1 MHKPVP
7 GNVKIVRLIMIPTKK
22 QYNQVYQRS
31 FTLNATGENLN
42 HIATEFDKIGVK
54 YGNRIP
60 INLMGNTLHNIINVD
75 NLPIDKVYI
84 PNGWNTQRVRYIMEV
99 ESNTNGIIT
108 SSYIQGYSEYYD
120 PSFNNLL
127 DPNMFFYI
135 NSVTN
140 VIRTFDIKTGTWTSR
155 PYNTYNIVT
164 DLAGNPALQEI
175 DNSNKYLIRPQDI
188 NAQASMQEFSGN
200 GVSVGAFNSELNGLV
215 KTSKRSN
222 NNQFEYLNRT
232 LNGFIE
238 SKAVS
243 GVTSNPSDVFMN
255 AASSAGDTIINNT
268 AFFELLRLAFGDTT
282 PNKFTLNVLN
292 SIDPEVSTP
301 GFIQLTREEEL
312 DTFHKF
318 NTVLDTEH
326 TEAMLQP
333 TPETIKAYT
342 IIQTVNSLM
351 LDNLITKMS
360 LSITNETGEVEVIV
374 TDANSIIRGI
384 DLTMYVN
391 RIVAGVK
398 NLLINKIT
406 DNGYT
411 LVTAHIQSD
420 VLGDTSICIG
430 LNGKPLTPYRMPTYA
445 DGLYSP
451 MINSYQGMQG
461 VVSDFMN
468 ITDLTF

>member
-1 MHKPVP
+1 MNKPVS
-7 GNVKIVRLIMIPTKK
+7 GNVKIVKLMMFPTKK
-22 QYNQVYQRS
+22 SYDQVYQRS
-31 FTLNATGENLN
+31 FTLNATAENLN
-42 HIATEFDKIGVK
+42 HIAVEFDKLGVRH
-54 YGNRIP
+54 GNKIP
-60 INLMGNTLHNIINVD
+60 INTMGNTLNNIINVD
-75 NLPIDKVYI
+75 NMPIDKVYI

-120 PSFNNLL
+120 PSFNNNL
-127 DPNMFFYI
+127 DPNMLFYI
-135 NSVTN
+135 NSITN
-140 VIRTFDIKTGTWTSR
+140 VIRTFDPITGVWNSR
-155 PYNTYNIVT
+155 PYNTYNIIS
-164 DLAGNPALQEI
+164 DLAGNPALQEV
-175 DNSNKYLIRPQDI
+175 DNATKFLIRPQDI
-188 NAQASMQEFSGN
+188 NSQASMQEFSGN
-200 GVSVGAFNSELNGLV
+200 GINVGTYNCELNGLV

-222 NNQFEYLNRT
+222 SNQFDYLNRT

-238 SKAVS
+238 SKALSSVS
-243 GVTSNPSDVFMN
+243 SNTSDIYMN
-255 AASSAGDTIINNT
+255 AASGAGDTIINNS
-268 AFFELLRLAFGDTT
+268 AFFELLRLAFGDVT
-282 PNKFTLNVLN
+282 PNKFTLNVLH
-292 SIDPEVSTP
+292 SIDPSISEP
-301 GFIQLTREEEL
+301 GSIHLTTEKEL
-312 DTFHKF
+312 DMFHMF
-318 NTVLDTEH
+318 NTILDTDH

-360 LSITNETGEVEVIV
+360 LSITNETGEPVVVV
-374 TDANSIIRGI
+374 TDANSIIKGI

-391 RIVAGVK
+391 RVVAGVK
-398 NLLINKIT
+398 NLLVNKIT

-411 LVTAHIQSD
+411 LVTAHVQSD
-420 VLGDTSICIG
+420 VLGDTSISIG
-430 LNGKPLTPYRMPTYA
+430 LNGRPLTPYRMPTYA